1 MNVTKTLNIVKLSVR
16 ILWLLLGIYVL
27 WVVVTTIQEHNK
39 YDRENRICREFYPAL
54 EDGDTPKMLELV
66 KLLPK
71 RSDPRYSDLCWI
83 SPIAQEQAGQYDEA
97 LKGYQNLANTNFYIN
112 NHGRNTIK
120 GRIAYKQGRYED
132 SFRFYSAYVAQMAT
146 GFGVTPDNPDAPS
159 SIEGQKVIRKAIT
172 GEVDVSSMRLSPFLE
187 FSEFRAFM
195 EDEYA
200 KLGTSG
206 EYEFEMNVIRKID
219 ESKDVLDKEINRPY
233 ELSGRLSP
241 EKFRERLKKERER
254 NEDKLSVETNE
265 QDVRKDRGE
274 NNGY

>member
-1 MNVTKTLNIVKLSVR
+1 MNATKTSNIVKLRVR
-16 ILWLLLGIYVL
+16 NLWLLLGIYVL
-27 WVVVTTIQEHNK
+27 WGVVTTIQEDNK
-39 YDRENRICREFYPAL
+39 YEREHRIYREFYPAL

-97 LKGYQNLANTNFYIN
+97 LKGYQNLANTNYYIN
-112 NHGRNTIK
+112 NHGRNTIN

-159 SIEGQKVIRKAIT
+159 SIEGQKVIREAIT

-219 ESKDVLDKEINRPY
+219 ESKDVLDKEINR
-233 ELSGRLSP
+233 RLSSS